1 MAVIRNRVFTNS
13 FGNKGAEYKVYIYI
27 IGMGGAFA
35 LPFFFVIPV
44 LLSVRAFEHYFVR
57 LCAFAMCK

>member
-1 MAVIRNRVFTNS
+1 
-13 FGNKGAEYKVYIYI
+13 
-27 IGMGGAFA
+27 MGSAFA

-57 LCAFAMCK
+57 LCVLLQCVNDKCGPVWAFGDFVLYLKISVL